1 MANELLD
8 FVMSV
13 VKNPDVAAAYTAD
26 PSQAIADAQLDGVTA
41 ADVNSLIP
49 MVSES
54 LSTGV
59 ASDAGVGG
67 GLDANVWTSGAAD
80 AAFDAFGDLGDLPQQ
95 AVAEVHD
102 LGGPVIDQV
111 GSLPDVPDTASLDV
125 PLIDDAPLLEHAPV
139 GDLLEV
145 PESGLDFAAESGTS
159 GFAGPDQLDHFDSLA
174 SGLDIFD

>member
-13 VKNPDVAAAYTAD
+13 VKNPDVAAAYAAD

-49 MVSES
+49 VVSES
-54 LSTGV
+54 LPTN
-59 ASDAGVGG
+59 VGADPGGIG
-67 GLDANVWTSGAAD
+67 GLDGNVWTSGAAD
-80 AAFDAFGDLGDLPQQ
+80 AAFDAFDAFGDLPEQ
-95 AVAEVHD
+95 VTGDLHD

-111 GSLPDVPDTASLDV
+111 GSLPDAAPVDE
-125 PLIDDAPLLEHAPV
+125 PLIDDAVLDHSAF

-145 PESGLDFAAESGTS
+145 PESGLDFAADEVTS
-159 GFAGPDQLDHFDSLA
+159 GLGGPDQLDQFDPQV
-174 SGLDIFD
+174 SGLDVFD